1 MTQFN
6 RQFQIA
12 LLLSICSILI
22 AGESILKGK
31 VRHANTYNEI
41 PDVNIYIENSGIGTV
56 SDFGG
61 EFLLETA
68 KIPGDAL
75 IVFKHVA
82 FDSLKISLSEALK
95 VSNFYLEPRIIQAR
109 NILVE
114 AEKYQIG
121 IMKDLPQPYSV
132 IEAKRFDVQGYTDA
146 GDLLRTEQN
155 MQVEEELNGKKTVAI
170 RGGNADDVIIL
181 YNGIKMNNNYDNV
194 FDLSLINLEDIEHFE
209 IIRGS
214 NTAIYG
220 PEAFSGVINI
230 VPKTYR
236 NYTVRFQQKFGT
248 YASGDWSLLLNH
260 NFFKKL
266 NLSYSYKQGA
276 SKREYADSSLT
287 GEYLQNSLFYHSAN
301 AVYDFNGGTKT
312 NSEQNLSIMYFR
324 TSQDYDNTR
333 YEESLSNLN
342 QLITM
347 RYTGHIGVVHDL
359 NLTGSYQWYDIS
371 QIIAAQRGF
380 LDRQFK
386 NRSLNLGIEKSK
398 KIDRFQVLAAYQYE
412 SNELDYLDGRYDFD
426 EFQLGLESA
435 LLKNHKHGFVSVIK
449 FQSPT
454 GSDFMDRADIDLSY
468 RYDYVKNER
477 GNEEYRGISRRD
489 DEQFR
494 SGLSPENIW
503 SESMVKISTHLS
515 GHNKFFIIDAYLNA
529 GKNIKF
535 PTLFQQMS
543 TPLAVGPNSLANS
556 PELSPEKNRTIEIGM
571 KFLRETDDKSGLNGW
586 EFSANYFKNYYEN
599 KFRMYYLPSIPVA
612 FYDNVQN
619 ADISGLEGKW
629 SLFIWKKKLTLEA
642 GASRYFISE
651 KAAFPFKHEQKYI
664 ANVFID
670 HAGYSFQV
678 HWFHESEQLGWVR
691 TIDGNM
697 FEVMLEGY
705 SNMDI
710 HLSKS
715 FEIKEFKLFANISGR
730 NILNVNRELEG
741 IALNDR
747 RFYITLGVEY

>member
-1 MTQFN
+1 MIRFN
-6 RQFQIA
+6 RQFLIVFV
-12 LLLSICSILI
+12 LSTCSILI
-22 AGESILKGK
+22 AGESIIKGK

-41 PDVNIYIENSGIGTV
+41 PDVNIYIENTGIGTT

-61 EFLLETA
+61 EFLLDISELQ
-68 KIPGDAL
+68 GDEL

-82 FDSLKISLSEALK
+82 FDSLKMPLSEALI
-95 VSNFYLEPRIIQAR
+95 STDFYLLPRIIQAR

-114 AEKYQIG
+114 AEKYNIG

-181 YNGIKMNNNYDNV
+181 YNGIKMNSNFDNV

-276 SKREYADSSLT
+276 AKREYADSSLS
-287 GEYLQNSLFYHSAN
+287 GEYLRNSLYYHSAN
-301 AVYDFNGGTKT
+301 AVYDFNGGKKT
-312 NSEQNLSIMYFR
+312 DTEQNLSIMYFR
-324 TSQDYDNTR
+324 TSQDYENTR

-342 QLITM
+342 QLFTI
-347 RYTGHIGVVHDL
+347 RYTGHIAVVHDL

-386 NRSLNLGIEKSK
+386 NRSLNFGIEKSK

-412 SNELDYLDGRYDFD
+412 YNELDYLDGRYDFD

-435 LLKNHKHGFVSVIK
+435 LLNNRKHGFVSVIK

-468 RYDYVKNER
+468 RYDYVKNE
-477 GNEEYRGISRRD
+477 
-489 DEQFR
+489 
-494 SGLSPENIW
+494 
-503 SESMVKISTHLS
+503 
-515 GHNKFFIIDAYLNA
+515 
-529 GKNIKF
+529 
-535 PTLFQQMS
+535 
-543 TPLAVGPNSLANS
+543 
-556 PELSPEKNRTIEIGM
+556 
-571 KFLRETDDKSGLNGW
+571 
-586 EFSANYFKNYYEN
+586 
-599 KFRMYYLPSIPVA
+599 
-612 FYDNVQN
+612 
-619 ADISGLEGKW
+619 
-629 SLFIWKKKLTLEA
+629 
-642 GASRYFISE
+642 
-651 KAAFPFKHEQKYI
+651 
-664 ANVFID
+664 
-670 HAGYSFQV
+670 
-678 HWFHESEQLGWVR
+678 
-691 TIDGNM
+691 
-697 FEVMLEGY
+697 
-705 SNMDI
+705 
-710 HLSKS
+710 
-715 FEIKEFKLFANISGR
+715 
-730 NILNVNRELEG
+730 
-741 IALNDR
+741 
-747 RFYITLGVEY
+747 